1 MEKESNKS
9 LQSLPKLAGT
19 GVDYES
25 IVGFRPSIQEEPTA
39 KPGLAFLGRDEKLG
53 PLAWEKRSNRPAGL
67 R

>member
-1 MEKESNKS
+1 M
-9 LQSLPKLAGT
+9 
-19 GVDYES
+19 DYES
-25 IVGFRPSIQEEPTA
+25 IVGFRPSIHEEPTA